1 MFRQDVYNYGRTCTN
16 CFYSIDYGMKYL
28 DEIQAILPVLVD
40 WKVVRDEWTMH
51 RHHVFIGHLQ
61 GLNYRQCWQQ
71 FLRDDGWN
79 ESNAQLRIAGLALE
93 IVCLASVNCER
104 GFSLM
109 NIIKTFLSNRLRVCL
124 VSDLMTIKSSEW
136 KLDYVVDVLG
146 DEIIGKYNA
155 MKERRCAVQSYT
167 KPSYKEKKRK
177 KNKKK
182 KKKKTKKK

>member
-1 MFRQDVYNYGRTCTN
+1 MAPARPSLSPQRIICAMDSIASWIHWIVTLCHYWIMHLHIPLYLMVFK
-16 CFYSIDYGMKYL
+16 CFDKTYTIMGEHVQTVFTPL
-28 DEIQAILPVLVD
+28 A
-40 WKVVRDEWTMH
+40 VVTI
-51 RHHVFIGHLQ
+51 IG
-61 GLNYRQCWQQ
+61 
-71 FLRDDGWN
+71 
-79 ESNAQLRIAGLALE
+79 S
-93 IVCLASVNCER
+93 

-177 KNKKK
+177 KNKKCNDK
-182 KKKKTKKK
+182 QEAD